1 MASPP
6 SEKDIERDV
15 TTESVH
21 STKAE
26 VTHIGNDK
34 AFKGDDSDGA
44 VQWTPRTITA
54 AIVLCCLYA
63 GSQIILYFV
72 GGALAYIQE
81 DLGATTHGSWLPV
94 SNTLAYVYLV
104 APDLKIIA
112 NVSIRITAVAP
123 FVGYLQDLFGRREIT
138 LIGSVI
144 IMVGIVLVG
153 TAHGFAQAVAGMAI
167 SGVGAGICE
176 LTSLAG
182 YVFGRLSYY

>member
-1 MASPP
+1 MASPHD
-6 SEKDIERDV
+6 EKDIERDNTADSINNV
-15 TTESVH
+15 KLEN
-21 STKAE
+21 
-26 VTHIGNDK
+26 THIGNEK

-44 VQWTPRTITA
+44 VQWTPKTITA

-72 GGALAYIQE
+72 GGALSYIQE
-81 DLGATTHGSWLPV
+81 DLGATAHGSWLPV
-94 SNTLAYVYLV
+94 SNTLAYVYLI
-104 APDLKIIA
+104 ASGFNTIA

-138 LIGSVI
+138 LIGSII

-167 SGVGAGICE
+167 AGVGAGICE

-182 YVFGRLSYY
+182 YVSEQLS